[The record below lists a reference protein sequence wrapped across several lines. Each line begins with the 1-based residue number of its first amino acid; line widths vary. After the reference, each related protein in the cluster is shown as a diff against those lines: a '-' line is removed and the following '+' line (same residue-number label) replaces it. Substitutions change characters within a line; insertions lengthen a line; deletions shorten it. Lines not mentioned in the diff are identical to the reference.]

1 MFYQPGEVMHWVYL
15 LIAIV
20 AEVIATSALKASAEF
35 TRLVPSVVVVAGYLT
50 AFYFLSLTLRTLPVA
65 IVYAMWSGIGIA
77 LIALVGWLFLKQSLD
92 AAALVGIGLIVS
104 GVLVLNVFSKTVA
117 H

>member
-1 MFYQPGEVMHWVYL
+1 MHWLYL
-15 LIAIV
+15 GIAIV
-20 AEVIATSALKASAEF
+20 AEVIATSALKASNEF
-35 TRLVPSVVVVAGYLT
+35 TRLLPSVVVVVGYLI

-77 LIALVGWLFLKQSLD
+77 LIAMIGWLVFKQTLD
-92 AAALVGIGLIVS
+92 AGALIGLGLIVA
-104 GVLVLNVFSKTVA
+104 GVVVLNVFSKSVS

>member
-1 MFYQPGEVMHWVYL
+1 MHWVYL

-35 TRLVPSVVVVAGYLT
+35 TRLVPSIAVVAGYLT
-50 AFYFLSLTLRTLPVA
+50 AFYFLSLTLRTMPVA
-65 IVYAMWSGIGIA
+65 IVYALWSGIGIA

-92 AAALVGIGLIVS
+92 AAALIGVGLIVS
-104 GVLVLNVFSKTVA
+104 GVLVLNVFSKSVA

>member
-1 MFYQPGEVMHWVYL
+1 MHWVYL

-35 TRLVPSVVVVAGYLT
+35 TRLIPSVVVVAGYLT

-92 AAALVGIGLIVS
+92 AAALIGIGMIVS

>member
-1 MFYQPGEVMHWVYL
+1 MHWVYL

-92 AAALVGIGLIVS
+92 AAALIGIGLIVS

>member
-1 MFYQPGEVMHWVYL
+1 MHWVYL

-35 TRLVPSVVVVAGYLT
+35 TRLVPSIVVVAGYLT

-92 AAALVGIGLIVS
+92 TAALAGIGLIVA
-104 GVLVLNVFSKTVA
+104 GVLVLNIFSKSVS

>member
-1 MFYQPGEVMHWVYL
+1 MHWVYL

-20 AEVIATSALKASAEF
+20 AEVVATSALKASAEF
-35 TRLVPSVVVVAGYLT
+35 TRLAPSIAVVSGYLI

-77 LIALVGWLFLKQSLD
+77 LIALVGWLVLKQSLD
-92 AAALVGIGLIVS
+92 TAGLIGIGLIVS
-104 GVLVLNVFSKTVA
+104 GVLVMNIFSKSLS

>member
-1 MFYQPGEVMHWVYL
+1 MHWVYL

-35 TRLVPSVVVVAGYLT
+35 TRLMPSIVVVVGYLT

-77 LIALVGWLFLKQSLD
+77 LIALVGWLVLKQSLD

-104 GVLVLNVFSKTVA
+104 GVLVLNVFSKSVA

>member
-1 MFYQPGEVMHWVYL
+1 MMHWVYL

-35 TRLVPSVVVVAGYLT
+35 TRLIPSVVVVAGYLT

-92 AAALVGIGLIVS
+92 AAALIGIGMIVS

>member
-1 MFYQPGEVMHWVYL
+1 MHWVYL

>member
-1 MFYQPGEVMHWVYL
+1 MHWVYL

-35 TRLVPSVVVVAGYLT
+35 TRLLPSIVVVVGYLT

-92 AAALVGIGLIVS
+92 AAALIGIGLIVS
-104 GVLVLNVFSKTVA
+104 GVLVLNVFSKSVS

>member
-1 MFYQPGEVMHWVYL
+1 MHWVYL

-35 TRLVPSVVVVAGYLT
+35 TRLVPSIVVVGGYLI

-77 LIALVGWLFLKQSLD
+77 LIALVGWLVLKQSLD
-92 AAALVGIGLIVS
+92 TAALIGIGLIVS
-104 GVLVLNVFSKTVA
+104 GVLVMNIFSKSVP

>member
-1 MFYQPGEVMHWVYL
+1 MHWVYL

-35 TRLVPSVVVVAGYLT
+35 TRLLPSIVVVVGYLT

-92 AAALVGIGLIVS
+92 AAALAGIGLIVC
-104 GVLVLNVFSKTVA
+104 GVLVLNIFSKSVS

>member
-1 MFYQPGEVMHWVYL
+1 MHWVYL

-35 TRLVPSVVVVAGYLT
+35 TRLVPSIVVVSGYLI

-77 LIALVGWLFLKQSLD
+77 LIALVGWLVLKQSLD
-92 AAALVGIGLIVS
+92 TAALIGIGLIVS
-104 GVLVLNVFSKTVA
+104 GVLVMNIFSKSVP